1 MNYYIKV
8 NIAESGDN
16 PFAYF
21 AIKDYEKGKRAPL
34 ISRHFP
40 LDLLAEQEPRL
51 LEFVE
56 GDIDNAYLE
65 VKKGYTVNQTAE
77 DGMTVGELSED
88 AVEFLTNLTKTICLE
103 EKYDE
108 LLAPP
113 SVDQQVE
120 DFIKEF
126 FEENTDPEFAD
137 LEGDKPLEQKDFLAE
152 FFAELEEDSDEA
164 EK

>member
-8 NIAESGDN
+8 NIAEIGED

-21 AIKDYEKGKRAPL
+21 AIKDYDKGKRAPL

-40 LDLLAEQEPRL
+40 LDLISEHEPRL
-51 LEFVE
+51 MEFVE

-65 VKKGYTVNQTAE
+65 IKKSATVNQVSE
-77 DGMTVGELSED
+77 DGFTCGELSED
-88 AVEFLTNLTKTICLE
+88 AVDFLTNLTKIICLE

-126 FEENTDPEFAD
+126 FDPED
-137 LEGDKPLEQKDFLAE
+137 NELENLDDEKPLEQKDFLAQ
-152 FFAELEEDSDEA
+152 FFAELEDESDEA

>member
-8 NIAESGDN
+8 NISERNED
-16 PFAYF
+16 PFVYF
-21 AIKDYEKGKRAPL
+21 AVKDYEKGKRAPL
-34 ISRHFP
+34 IARQFP
-40 LDLLAEQEPRL
+40 LDLISEHEPRL

-56 GDIDNAYLE
+56 GDIDGVYLE
-65 VKKGYTVNQTAE
+65 IKKDRVINQLGE
-77 DGMTVGELSED
+77 DGVTVGELSEE

-152 FFAELEEDSDEA
+152 FFAELEDESDEA

>member
-16 PFAYF
+16 PYAYF

-40 LDLLAEQEPRL
+40 LDLISEHEPRL

-126 FEENTDPEFAD
+126 FEPEDNELENLDDE
-137 LEGDKPLEQKDFLAE
+137 KPLEQKDFLAQ
-152 FFAELEEDSDEA
+152 FFAELEEESDEA

>member
-8 NIAESGDN
+8 NIAERGDD

-34 ISRHFP
+34 IARHFP

-51 LEFVE
+51 MEFVE

-65 VKKGYTVNQTAE
+65 IKKGYTVNQTSE
-77 DGMTVGELSED
+77 DGIIAGELSEE
-88 AVEFLTNLTKTICLE
+88 AVEFLTTLAKNVCLE

-126 FEENTDPEFAD
+126 FEEDSEFAD
-137 LEGDKPLEQKDFLAE
+137 FDDDKPLEQKDFLAE
-152 FFAELEEDSDEA
+152 FFAELEDESDEV

>member
-8 NIAESGDN
+8 NIAERGEN

-21 AIKDYEKGKRAPL
+21 AIKDYDKGKRAPL

-40 LDLLAEQEPRL
+40 LDLISEHEPRL
-51 LEFVE
+51 MEFVE

-65 VKKGYTVNQTAE
+65 IKKSTTVNQVSE
-77 DGMTVGELSED
+77 DGFTCGELSED
-88 AVEFLTNLTKTICLE
+88 AVDFLTNLTKIICLE

-126 FEENTDPEFAD
+126 FDPED
-137 LEGDKPLEQKDFLAE
+137 NELENLDDEKPLEQKDFLAQ
-152 FFAELEEDSDEA
+152 FFAELEDESDEA

>member
-8 NIAESGDN
+8 NIAERGEN

-21 AIKDYEKGKRAPL
+21 AIKDYDKGKRAPL

-40 LDLLAEQEPRL
+40 LDLISEHEPRL
-51 LEFVE
+51 MEFVE

-65 VKKGYTVNQTAE
+65 IKKSATVNQVSE
-77 DGMTVGELSED
+77 DGFTCGELSED
-88 AVEFLTNLTKTICLE
+88 AVDFLTNLTKIICLE

-126 FEENTDPEFAD
+126 FDPED
-137 LEGDKPLEQKDFLAE
+137 NELENLDDEKPLEQKDFLAQ
-152 FFAELEEDSDEA
+152 FFAELEDESDEA

>member
-1 MNYYIKV
+1 M
-8 NIAESGDN
+8 
-16 PFAYF
+16 
-21 AIKDYEKGKRAPL
+21 

-40 LDLLAEQEPRL
+40 LDLISEQEPRL
-51 LEFVE
+51 MEFVA

-65 VKKGYTVNQTAE
+65 TKKSYTVNQTSQ
-77 DGMTVGELSED
+77 DGINIGELSED
-88 AVEFLTNLTKTICLE
+88 AVEFLTNLTKIICLE

-126 FEENTDPEFAD
+126 FESENDPISEF
-137 LEGDKPLEQKDFLAE
+137 ENIENDKPLDQKDFLAE